1 MEKQTYNDQTIIQY
15 LLGSLPE
22 EETERFDELSFID
35 DEFAERLDAV
45 ETDLVDAYVKG
56 ELSGQALG
64 RFDSYYLASP
74 KRQEKVGFA
83 QALQTIA
90 ERAAATRPAT
100 TEPDSLPAPVAS
112 DKPSWWA
119 SLLNFFTLPRLALAA
134 AAMLALAAG
143 GWMVFEVSRLRGQ
156 VDQAQARHGAL
167 EQREKELR
175 EKLEQQQRASSTM
188 EKELKQVREEKDRL
202 ARLMALDGQLAK
214 SQPPALPA
222 NLNIA
227 PFKLS
232 APTRS
237 LNQATAISIPA
248 QTDYV
253 ALQLELEPDDYP
265 AYRAALLTQPDRK
278 PAGWSR
284 EKLKSRAAGDAKV
297 IDISIPASLLKS
309 REYFLEVTGLSRSG
323 EVGGSRYYTFRVTK
337 Q

>member
-1 MEKQTYNDQTIIQY
+1 MEKQTYNDQTIVQY

-74 KRQEKVGFA
+74 KRREKVGFA
-83 QALQTIA
+83 QALKTVA
-90 ERAAATRPAT
+90 ERVAATRQT
-100 TEPDSLPAPVAS
+100 TIEREPPPAPVAS
-112 DKPSWWA
+112 DKPSWWT
-119 SLLNFFTLPRLALAA
+119 SLLDFFTLPRLALAA
-134 AAMLALAAG
+134 AAMLTLAAG
-143 GWMVFEVSRLRGQ
+143 GWMVFEVLRLRGQ
-156 VDQAQARHGAL
+156 VDQAQARHRAL
-167 EQREKELR
+167 EQREKDLR

-188 EKELKQVREEKDRL
+188 EKELEQVREEKDRL
-202 ARLMALDGQLAK
+202 ERQMALDGQLAK

-237 LNQATAISIPA
+237 SSRAAAIAIPA

-278 PAGWSR
+278 PAGWNR
-284 EKLKSRAAGDAKV
+284 EKLNSRAAGETKV
-297 IDISIPASLLKS
+297 IDISLPASLLKS
-309 REYFLEVTGLSRSG
+309 REYILEVTGLSRSG
-323 EVGGSRYYTFRVTK
+323 EAGDSRYYTFRVTK